1 MFLLIRNSR
10 STAPVDQV
18 AAIDGLEF
26 FRSLAESMK
35 ANPPHA
41 HDYPIVHR
49 MAAIGLRPG
58 ESFDPAAMP
67 EVAQETL
74 RRAAR
79 DALAYI
85 KETYRGPGRRPST
98 AGRCSRRVEPMA
110 PII

>member
-1 MFLLIRNSR
+1 
-10 STAPVDQV
+10 
-18 AAIDGLEF
+18 
-26 FRSLAESMK
+26 MK

-85 KETYRGPGRRPST
+85 KETYRGPWAPTFNGWQVFTQGGTYGTHDLTRAVIAYAYFGSISPKTQSTRTRR
-98 AGRCSRRVEPMA
+98 
-110 PII
+110 